1 MFEHKMKF
9 SLSKGVSYLCFFSLT
24 CHLLPLTTKARPRL
38 GIPPL
43 TCAPAKIK
51 ASACRQRMVT
61 HSTRTANLFT
71 WDAHAREDTQEG
83 SVTVKLT
90 LAK

>member
-1 MFEHKMKF
+1 MGLN
-9 SLSKGVSYLCFFSLT
+9 LSKGVSYRCFLSLT
-24 CHLLPLTTKARPRL
+24 CHLLPLTTKVRPRP

-43 TCAPAKIK
+43 TCAPANIE
-51 ASACRQRMVT
+51 ASACRQKMVT
-61 HSTRTANLFT
+61 QPTRTANLFT

-90 LAK
+90 PAK